1 MTRFT
6 DFGDAGTYTGDLVA
20 GKRHGKGKMVYDSGN
35 TYEGEF
41 KDGGING
48 KGVYSWSDGDSQ
60 ECSWVAS
67 KRHGPSIFYAAN
79 GEVEYSS
86 YINDEATG
94 SGVTWTAD
102 RTKAYKLVNGKK
114 GDEISLGMAENI
126 AEEFGLEVPKKSDVK
141 IQKRLPKSGLMTRM
155 FASSYVDGNGNLRF
169 KDYGS
174 WGTYVGDIDD
184 AGKREGKGKIS
195 YDQGGFYDGEFK
207 NNKFEGNGTYVWDDG
222 ESYEG
227 EWKDGERNGKAI
239 FRSKDGTVQYQMF
252 EAGKPSG
259 EGVSWTADR
268 KTAHKITSD
277 DKKLEMLLEEAEKF
291 AMEKFNLPVPEVSD
305 IKVPPVQKS
314 VGLFARLFGSGPVFD
329 KEGNPMFKD
338 NGDWGTWSGEVDS
351 DTNRKG
357 FGRMTYES
365 GSVYEGC
372 FMNNVY
378 EDDTGKSKY
387 TWSDGEYYLGQWKN
401 GEREGKGVYYAK
413 DGTVEYSMYEGGHA
427 VGMGIKWSADRKSAF
442 RLTDGKETIEIS
454 YGVAQK
460 ESKEK
465 FDLPVPEVSAALT
478 SPAQSDG
485 KASQPGLFQRIFK
498 GAPPLDEEGNPMF
511 RDNSDWCSYVGD
523 RDANGH
529 RSGKG
534 KCTYQSGAVYQGGFV
549 NNKYEGEGTY
559 TWDDG
564 DKYEGQW
571 KDGER
576 NGKGTFYHS
585 DGTVEI
591 AIFEYGVTK
600 GEGIH
605 WSPDRKTAWKLV
617 NGEKKMEMLPEEAEA
632 FAKEKFD
639 APVPEVSMVDTSSAT
654 AAKPG
659 LFARMWNKYDADG
672 NLMYKDNGDWGSWKG
687 QLDSSGKRTSK
698 GTMAYD
704 GGAKFEGEFVN
715 DKYEGYGTYTWS
727 DGDSYEGEWKNGE
740 RNGKGIFRSGD
751 GTVEYS
757 MYDNGNPQG
766 EGIAWA
772 PDRKSAWKLV
782 NGDKTVNLLVGE
794 AEKLS
799 KDKFDLPVPPYYKA
813 FREPASSSGGFF
825 GFFTSKKQ
833 VTPQPS
839 SQKSSTSTVESWL
852 QSELPNL
859 SASDLSTYSK
869 QLIEDGFD
877 SVDMLN
883 HLEVGDLGFMKK
895 AHQRVLVEKLKA
907 KK

>member
-1 MTRFT
+1 LSLSLSNLSSESL
-6 DFGDAGTYTGDLVA
+6 TYKSSYLQNHLT
-20 GKRHGKGKMVYDSGN
+20 
-35 TYEGEF
+35 
-41 KDGGING
+41 
-48 KGVYSWSDGDSQ
+48 DGDSQ

-79 GEVEYSS
+79 GEIEYSS
-86 YINDEATG
+86 YNNDEATG

-329 KEGNPMFKD
+329 NEGNPMFKD

-534 KCTYQSGAVYQGGFV
+534 KVTNTFSNLSNQSC
-549 NNKYEGEGTY
+549 
-559 TWDDG
+559 
-564 DKYEGQW
+564 
-571 KDGER
+571 
-576 NGKGTFYHS
+576 YHDS
-585 DGTVEI
+585 PNPVHI
-591 AIFEYGVTK
+591 SSVLTK
-600 GEGIH
+600 VALFTKEVLSTTSMKAKALIH
-605 WSPDRKTAWKLV
+605 
-617 NGEKKMEMLPEEAEA
+617 
-632 FAKEKFD
+632 
-639 APVPEVSMVDTSSAT
+639 
-654 AAKPG
+654 
-659 LFARMWNKYDADG
+659 
-672 NLMYKDNGDWGSWKG
+672 
-687 QLDSSGKRTSK
+687 
-698 GTMAYD
+698 GTMATNTR
-704 GGAKFEGEFVN
+704 A
-715 DKYEGYGTYTWS
+715 
-727 DGDSYEGEWKNGE
+727 
-740 RNGKGIFRSGD
+740 NGKTESETGREHSIILM
-751 GTVEYS
+751 E
-757 MYDNGNPQG
+757 
-766 EGIAWA
+766 
-772 PDRKSAWKLV
+772 
-782 NGDKTVNLLVGE
+782 
-794 AEKLS
+794 LS
-799 KDKFDLPVPPYYKA
+799 RLPFLNMVSPRAKA
-813 FREPASSSGGFF
+813 FIGVPTER
-825 GFFTSKKQ
+825 
-833 VTPQPS
+833 
-839 SQKSSTSTVESWL
+839 
-852 QSELPNL
+852 
-859 SASDLSTYSK
+859 
-869 QLIEDGFD
+869 QLG
-877 SVDMLN
+877 N
-883 HLEVGDLGFMKK
+883 
-895 AHQRVLVEKLKA
+895 
-907 KK
+907 